1 MPRRASGRQSSIA
14 NRESILKVARDEFAA
29 RGFAATRVETLARK
43 ARVNKALLYYYF
55 GSKLGLYRQVV
66 RDGID
71 RFATRMRAVAEAP
84 LSAEEKLRRWIN
96 ALAEHMT
103 DEPTMPL
110 TMLREVAD
118 GGVHLDL
125 DALRELTTIIPLVH
139 GLIRQGQREGVFGD
153 ADPIALHFVLLG
165 STILFTANAPIRR
178 RIRQLGLAQPPLE
191 LAPFVNHLQQVA
203 LRSLRKDP
211 DHVQPID

>member
-1 MPRRASGRQSSIA
+1 MSRPRRPRANRQSSIV
-14 NRESILKVARDEFAA
+14 NRQSILKVAREEFAA

-66 RDGID
+66 RAGID

-84 LSAEEKLRRWIN
+84 LSAEEKLRRWIS
-96 ALAEHMT
+96 ALAEHMS

-118 GGVHLDL
+118 GGAHLDL
-125 DALRELTTIIPLVH
+125 DALRELTTIVPLVR
-139 GLIRQGQREGVFGD
+139 GLIQQGQREGVFGE

-165 STILFTANAPIRR
+165 STILFTVNAPIRR

-191 LAPFVNHLQQVA
+191 LDPFVSYLQQVA
-203 LRSLRKDP
+203 LRSLHKER
-211 DHVQPID
+211 

>member
-1 MPRRASGRQSSIA
+1 MAARPRPAGANRQSSIL
-14 NRESILKVARDEFAA
+14 NRQSILEVAREEFAA

-66 RDGID
+66 RDGIE
-71 RFATRMRAVAEAP
+71 RFATRMRTVAEAP
-84 LSAEEKLRRWIN
+84 LTAEEKLRRWIN
-96 ALAEHMT
+96 ALAEHMA

-118 GGVHLDL
+118 GGAHLDL
-125 DALRELTTIIPLVH
+125 ETLRELTTIVPLVA
-139 GLIRQGQREGVFGD
+139 GLIQQGQREGVFGE

-191 LAPFVNHLQQVA
+191 LEPFVSYLQQVA
-203 LRSLRKDP
+203 LRSLRKEP
-211 DHVQPID
+211 

>member
-1 MPRRASGRQSSIA
+1 MARPRRAGPARQSSIL
-14 NRESILKVARDEFAA
+14 NRQSILQVAREEFAA

-84 LSAEEKLRRWIN
+84 LTAEEKLRRWIH
-96 ALAEHMT
+96 ALAEHMA

-118 GGVHLDL
+118 GGAHLDL
-125 DALRELTTIIPLVH
+125 ETLRELTTIVPLVA
-139 GLIRQGQREGVFGD
+139 GLIQQGQREGVFGE
-153 ADPIALHFVLLG
+153 ADPITLHFVLLG

-191 LAPFVNHLQQVA
+191 LEPFVNYLQQVA
-203 LRSLRKDP
+203 LRSLRKEP
-211 DHVQPID
+211 